1 MSKVLRSISITTSLS
16 AEDAVGVLLELEQGQ
31 TPSSYADAVARL
43 STVSVYGEIETR
55 DVAGIKRRLREG
67 LQALAADGIDI
78 GPGRIQVKK
87 VLARDWS
94 ESWKRH
100 FKPLDLGP
108 RLLVKP
114 TWSRRNPRKGQ
125 ALVILD
131 PGLSFG
137 TGQHATTRFCLEQL
151 VALRDPE
158 NASQS
163 MLDVGTGS
171 GILAIAAV
179 KLGYQP
185 VAAFDFDPDC
195 VRVSNENAGLNG
207 VAKVLTV
214 TQDDITRVPRKSRQR
229 YSVVCANL
237 ICDLLIAERD
247 RLMARVAPGGS
258 LVLAGI
264 LETQFGL
271 VRNAVETAGWK
282 LVAATTDQEWRSGT
296 FVERASAHQGTKK
309 GR

>member
-1 MSKVLRSISITTSLS
+1 MSKLLRSISITTSLS

-31 TPSSYADAVARL
+31 TPSSYADALTRL
-43 STVSVYGEIETR
+43 STVSIYGEIETR
-55 DVAGIKRRLREG
+55 NVAGIKRRLREG
-67 LQALAADGIDI
+67 LEALAADGIDV
-78 GPGRIQVKK
+78 GPARIQVKK
-87 VLARDWS
+87 VPARDWS

-114 TWSRRNPRKGQ
+114 TWSRRVPKKSQ
-125 ALVILD
+125 ALVVLD

-151 VALRDPE
+151 VALRDP
-158 NASQS
+158 AASSQS

-185 VAAFDFDPDC
+185 VNAFDFDPDC
-195 VRVSNENAGLNG
+195 VRVANENTELNG
-207 VAKVLTV
+207 LATVLTV
-214 TQDDITRVPRKSRQR
+214 THDDITQVPKKPKQR

-237 ICDLLIAERD
+237 IYDLLIAERD
-247 RLMARVAPGGS
+247 RLLARVAPGGS
-258 LVLAGI
+258 LVLA
-264 LETQFGL
+264 Q
-271 VRNAVETAGWK
+271 RK
-282 LVAATTDQEWRSGT
+282 LP
-296 FVERASAHQGTKK
+296 
-309 GR
+309 

>member
-1 MSKVLRSISITTSLS
+1 MSRILRSISITTSLS
-16 AEDAVGVLLELEQGQ
+16 AEDAVGVLLELERGQ
-31 TPSSYADAVARL
+31 TPSSFADAVTRL
-43 STVSVYGEIETR
+43 STVSVYGEVETR
-55 DVAGIKRRLREG
+55 DVAAIKRRLREG
-67 LQALAADGIDI
+67 LRALAADGIDI
-78 GPGRIQVKK
+78 GPGRIQIKK
-87 VLARDWS
+87 VPARDWS

-114 TWSRRNPRKGQ
+114 TWSRRNPKKGQ
-125 ALVILD
+125 ALVVLD

-151 VALRDPE
+151 VGLRNPG
-158 NASQS
+158 AGPQS

-207 VAKVLTV
+207 VSKVLTV

-237 ICDLLIAERD
+237 I
-247 RLMARVAPGGS
+247 
-258 LVLAGI
+258 
-264 LETQFGL
+264 
-271 VRNAVETAGWK
+271 
-282 LVAATTDQEWRSGT
+282 
-296 FVERASAHQGTKK
+296 
-309 GR
+309 

>member
-1 MSKVLRSISITTSLS
+1 MSKLLRSISITTSLS

-31 TPSSYADAVARL
+31 TPSSYADALTRL

-55 DVAGIKRRLREG
+55 DVPGIKRRLREG
-67 LQALAADGIDI
+67 LQALAADGIEV
-78 GPGRIQVKK
+78 GPARIQVKK
-87 VLARDWS
+87 VPARDWS

-114 TWSRRNPRKGQ
+114 TWSRRVPKKSQ
-125 ALVILD
+125 ALVVLD

-137 TGQHATTRFCLEQL
+137 TGQHATTRFCLQQL
-151 VALRDPE
+151 VALRDP
-158 NASQS
+158 AASSQS

-185 VAAFDFDPDC
+185 VNAFDFDPDC
-195 VRVSNENAGLNG
+195 VRVANENTELNG
-207 VAKVLTV
+207 VAEVLSV
-214 TQDDITRVPRKSRQR
+214 THDDITQVPKKPKQR

-237 ICDLLIAERD
+237 IYDLLIAERD
-247 RLMARVAPGGS
+247 RLLARVAPGGS

-264 LETQFGL
+264 LETQFTL
-271 VRNAVETAGWK
+271 VRKTFEAAGWK
-282 LVAATTDQEWRSGT
+282 LVAATTDKEWRSGT
-296 FVERASAHQGTKK
+296 FMAEGTARKS
-309 GR
+309 R

>member
-1 MSKVLRSISITTSLS
+1 MSKLLRSISITTSLS

-31 TPSSYADAVARL
+31 TPSSYADALTRL

-67 LQALAADGIDI
+67 LQVLAADGIDVA
-78 GPGRIQVKK
+78 PARIQVKK
-87 VLARDWS
+87 VPARDWS

-114 TWSRRNPRKGQ
+114 TWSRRVPKKTQ
-125 ALVILD
+125 ALVVLD

-151 VALRDPE
+151 VALRDPQ
-158 NASQS
+158 SVQS

-185 VAAFDFDPDC
+185 VNAFDFDADC
-195 VRVSNENAGLNG
+195 VRVANENTELNE
-207 VAKVLTV
+207 VAAVLSV
-214 TQDDITRVPRKSRQR
+214 THDDITQVPKKPKQR

-237 ICDLLIAERD
+237 IYDLLIAERD
-247 RLMARVAPGGS
+247 RLLARVTPGGS

-264 LETQFGL
+264 LETQFGM
-271 VRNAVETAGWK
+271 VRKAFEEAGWK
-282 LVAATTDQEWRSGT
+282 LVAATTDKEWRSGT
-296 FVERASAHQGTKK
+296 FMEVSTIQKAR
-309 GR
+309 

>member
-1 MSKVLRSISITTSLS
+1 MNKLLRSISITTSLS
-16 AEDAVGVLLELEQGQ
+16 AEDAVGVLLELERGQ
-31 TPSSYADAVARL
+31 TPSSFADAVTRL
-43 STVSVYGEIETR
+43 ATVSVYGEIATR

-67 LQALAADGIDI
+67 LQALAADGIDVA
-78 GPGRIQVKK
+78 PARIQVKK
-87 VLARDWS
+87 VPARDWS

-114 TWSRRNPRKGQ
+114 TWSRRAPKKSQ
-125 ALVILD
+125 ALVVLD

-151 VALRDPE
+151 VALRDPQS
-158 NASQS
+158 AQS

-185 VAAFDFDPDC
+185 VSAFDFDPDC
-195 VRVSNENAGLNG
+195 VRVANENTELNG
-207 VAKVLTV
+207 VAEILKV
-214 TQDDITRVPRKSRQR
+214 TQDDITQVPKKPKQR

-237 ICDLLIAERD
+237 IYDLLIAERD
-247 RLMARVAPGGS
+247 RLLARVAPGGS

-264 LETQFGL
+264 LETQFNL
-271 VRNAVETAGWK
+271 VRKAFEQSGWQMLASK
-282 LVAATTDQEWRSGT
+282 VDKEWRSGT
-296 FVERASAHQGTKK
+296 FTEKVTARKP
-309 GR
+309 R

>member
-1 MSKVLRSISITTSLS
+1 MSKLLRSISITTSLS
-16 AEDAVGVLLELEQGQ
+16 AEDAVGVLLELERGQ
-31 TPSSYADAVARL
+31 PPSSYTDALTRL
-43 STVSVYGEIETR
+43 STVSVYGEIETQ

-78 GPGRIQVKK
+78 APARIQVKK
-87 VLARDWS
+87 VPARDWS

-114 TWSRRNPRKGQ
+114 TWSRRVPKKTQ
-125 ALVILD
+125 ALVVLD

-151 VALRDPE
+151 VALRDPQ
-158 NASQS
+158 SVQS

-185 VAAFDFDPDC
+185 VNAFDFDADC
-195 VRVSNENAGLNG
+195 VRVANENTELNE
-207 VAKVLTV
+207 VAAVLSV
-214 TQDDITRVPRKSRQR
+214 THDDITQVPKKPKQR

-237 ICDLLIAERD
+237 IYDLLIAERD
-247 RLMARVAPGGS
+247 RLLARVTPGGS

-264 LETQFGL
+264 LETQFGM
-271 VRNAVETAGWK
+271 VRKAFEAAGWK
-282 LVAATTDQEWRSGT
+282 LVAATTDKEWRSGT
-296 FVERASAHQGTKK
+296 FMEVSTIQKAR
-309 GR
+309 

>member
-1 MSKVLRSISITTSLS
+1 MNKLLRSISITTSLS
-16 AEDAVGVLLELEQGQ
+16 AEDAVGVLLELERGQ
-31 TPSSYADAVARL
+31 TPSSFADAVTRL
-43 STVSVYGEIETR
+43 ATVSVYGEIATR

-67 LQALAADGIDI
+67 LQALAADGIEVA
-78 GPGRIQVKK
+78 PARIQVKK
-87 VLARDWS
+87 VPARDWS

-114 TWSRRNPRKGQ
+114 TWSRRAPKKSQ
-125 ALVILD
+125 ALVVLD

-151 VALRDPE
+151 VALRDPQS
-158 NASQS
+158 AQS

-185 VAAFDFDPDC
+185 VSAFDFDPDC
-195 VRVSNENAGLNG
+195 VRVSNENTELNG
-207 VAKVLTV
+207 VAEILKV
-214 TQDDITRVPRKSRQR
+214 TQDDITQVPKKPKQL

-237 ICDLLIAERD
+237 IYDLLIAERD
-247 RLMARVAPGGS
+247 RLLARVAPGGS

-264 LETQFGL
+264 LETQFNL
-271 VRNAVETAGWK
+271 VRKAFEQSGWQMLASK
-282 LVAATTDQEWRSGT
+282 VDKEWRSGT
-296 FVERASAHQGTKK
+296 FTEKVTARKP
-309 GR
+309 R

>member
-1 MSKVLRSISITTSLS
+1 MARRMSKLLRSISITTSLS
-16 AEDAVGVLLELEQGQ
+16 AEDAVGVLLELERGQ
-31 TPSSYADAVARL
+31 TPSSYTDALTRL
-43 STVSVYGEIETR
+43 STVSVYGEIETQ

-78 GPGRIQVKK
+78 APARIQVKK
-87 VLARDWS
+87 VPARDWS

-114 TWSRRNPRKGQ
+114 TWSRRVPKITQ
-125 ALVILD
+125 ALVVLD

-151 VALRDPE
+151 VALRDPQSE
-158 NASQS
+158 QS

-185 VAAFDFDPDC
+185 VNAFDFDADC
-195 VRVSNENAGLNG
+195 VRVANENTELNG
-207 VAKVLTV
+207 VTAVLSV
-214 TQDDITRVPRKSRQR
+214 THDDITQVPKKPKQR

-237 ICDLLIAERD
+237 IYDLLIAERD
-247 RLMARVAPGGS
+247 RLLARVAPGGS

-264 LETQFGL
+264 LETQFGM
-271 VRNAVETAGWK
+271 VRKAFEEAGWK
-282 LVAATTDQEWRSGT
+282 LVAATTDKEWRSGT
-296 FVERASAHQGTKK
+296 FREVAL
-309 GR
+309 

>member
-1 MSKVLRSISITTSLS
+1 MSKLLRSISITTSLS
-16 AEDAVGVLLELEQGQ
+16 AEDAVGVLLELERGQ
-31 TPSSYADAVARL
+31 TPSSYADAVTRL

-78 GPGRIQVKK
+78 GTARIQVKK
-87 VLARDWS
+87 VPARDWS

-114 TWSRRNPRKGQ
+114 TWSRRAPKKTQ
-125 ALVILD
+125 ALVVLD

-179 KLGYQP
+179 KLGYRP
-185 VAAFDFDPDC
+185 VDAFDFDADC
-195 VRVSNENAGLNG
+195 VRVANENTELNG
-207 VAKVLTV
+207 VARELTV
-214 TQDDITRVPRKSRQR
+214 THDDITQVSKKPKQR

-237 ICDLLIAERD
+237 IYDLLIAERD
-247 RLMARVAPGGS
+247 RLLARVAPGGS

-264 LETQFGL
+264 LETQFTL
-271 VRNAVETAGWK
+271 VRKTFEQAGWT
-282 LVAATTDQEWRSGT
+282 LVASTIDKEWRSGT
-296 FVERASAHQGTKK
+296 FRQATQAPK
-309 GR
+309 R

>member
-1 MSKVLRSISITTSLS
+1 MSKLLRSISITTSLS

-31 TPSSYADAVARL
+31 TPSSYADALTRL

-55 DVAGIKRRLREG
+55 DVPGIKRRLREG
-67 LQALAADGIDI
+67 LQALAANGIDV
-78 GPGRIQVKK
+78 GPAQIQVKK
-87 VLARDWS
+87 VPARDWS

-114 TWSRRNPRKGQ
+114 TWSRRVPKKSQ
-125 ALVILD
+125 ALVVLD

-151 VALRDPE
+151 VALRDP
-158 NASQS
+158 AASSQS

-185 VAAFDFDPDC
+185 VNAFDFDPDC
-195 VRVSNENAGLNG
+195 VRVANENTELNG
-207 VAKVLTV
+207 VAAVLTV
-214 TQDDITRVPRKSRQR
+214 THDDITQVPKKPKQR

-237 ICDLLIAERD
+237 IYDLLIAERD
-247 RLMARVAPGGS
+247 RLLARVAPGGS

-264 LETQFGL
+264 LETQFTL
-271 VRNAVETAGWK
+271 VRKTFEAAGWK
-282 LVAATTDQEWRSGT
+282 LVAATTDKEWRSGT
-296 FVERASAHQGTKK
+296 FMEEGTAGKSH
-309 GR
+309 

>member
-1 MSKVLRSISITTSLS
+1 MSKLLRSISITTSLS

-31 TPSSYADAVARL
+31 TPSSYADALTRL

-55 DVAGIKRRLREG
+55 NVAGIKRRLREG
-67 LQALAADGIDI
+67 LQALAANGIEV
-78 GPGRIQVKK
+78 GPARIQVKK
-87 VLARDWS
+87 VPARDWS

-114 TWSRRNPRKGQ
+114 TWSRRVPKKSQ
-125 ALVILD
+125 ALVVLD

-151 VALRDPE
+151 VALRDPA
-158 NASQS
+158 ASAQS

-185 VAAFDFDPDC
+185 VNAFDFDPDC
-195 VRVSNENAGLNG
+195 VRVANENTELNG
-207 VAKVLTV
+207 VTEVLSV
-214 TQDDITRVPRKSRQR
+214 THDDITQVPKKPKQR

-237 ICDLLIAERD
+237 IYDLLIAERD
-247 RLMARVAPGGS
+247 RLLARVAPGGS

-264 LETQFGL
+264 LETQFTL
-271 VRNAVETAGWK
+271 VRKTFEAAGWK
-282 LVAATTDQEWRSGT
+282 LVAATTDKEWRSGT
-296 FVERASAHQGTKK
+296 FMAEGTTRKS
-309 GR
+309 R

>member
-1 MSKVLRSISITTSLS
+1 MSKLLRSISITTSLS

-31 TPSSYADAVARL
+31 TPSSYADALTRL

-67 LQALAADGIDI
+67 IQALADDGIDVA
-78 GPGRIQVKK
+78 PARIHVKK

-114 TWSRRNPRKGQ
+114 TWSRRVPKKTQ

-151 VALRDPE
+151 VALRDPQ
-158 NASQS
+158 SVQS

-185 VAAFDFDPDC
+185 VNAFDFDPDC
-195 VRVSNENAGLNG
+195 VRVANENTELNG
-207 VAKVLTV
+207 VAAVLSV
-214 TQDDITRVPRKSRQR
+214 THDDITQVPKKAKQR

-237 ICDLLIAERD
+237 IYDLLIAERD
-247 RLMARVAPGGS
+247 RLLARVAPGGS

-264 LETQFGL
+264 LETQFGV
-271 VRNAVETAGWK
+271 VRKAFEEAGWK
-282 LVAATTDQEWRSGT
+282 LVAATTDKEWRSGT
-296 FVERASAHQGTKK
+296 FMEDGATQKAR
-309 GR
+309 

>member
-1 MSKVLRSISITTSLS
+1 MSKLLRSISITTSLS
-16 AEDAVGVLLELEQGQ
+16 AEDAVGVLLELERGQ
-31 TPSSYADAVARL
+31 TPSSYTDALTRL
-43 STVSVYGEIETR
+43 STVSVYGEIETQ

-78 GPGRIQVKK
+78 APARIQVKK
-87 VLARDWS
+87 VPARDWS

-114 TWSRRNPRKGQ
+114 TWSRRVPKKTQ
-125 ALVILD
+125 ALVVLD

-151 VALRDPE
+151 VALRDPQ
-158 NASQS
+158 SVQS

-185 VAAFDFDPDC
+185 VNAFDFDADC
-195 VRVSNENAGLNG
+195 VRVANENTELNE
-207 VAKVLTV
+207 VAAVLSV
-214 TQDDITRVPRKSRQR
+214 THDDITQVPKKPKQR

-237 ICDLLIAERD
+237 IYDLLIAERD
-247 RLMARVAPGGS
+247 RLLARVTPGGS

-264 LETQFGL
+264 LETQFGM
-271 VRNAVETAGWK
+271 VRKAFEAAGWK
-282 LVAATTDQEWRSGT
+282 LVAATTDKEWRSGT
-296 FVERASAHQGTKK
+296 FMEVSTIQKAR
-309 GR
+309 

>member
-1 MSKVLRSISITTSLS
+1 MSKLLRSISITTSLS
-16 AEDAVGVLLELEQGQ
+16 AEDAVGVLLELERGQ
-31 TPSSYADAVARL
+31 TPSSYADAVTRL

-78 GPGRIQVKK
+78 GTARIQVKK
-87 VLARDWS
+87 VPARDWS

-114 TWSRRNPRKGQ
+114 TWSRRAPKKTQ
-125 ALVILD
+125 ALVVLD

-179 KLGYQP
+179 KLGYRP
-185 VAAFDFDPDC
+185 VDAFDFDADC
-195 VRVSNENAGLNG
+195 VRVANENTELNG
-207 VAKVLTV
+207 VARELTV
-214 TQDDITRVPRKSRQR
+214 THDDITQVPKKPKQR

-237 ICDLLIAERD
+237 IYDLLIAERD
-247 RLMARVAPGGS
+247 RLLARVAPGGS

-264 LETQFGL
+264 LETQFTL
-271 VRNAVETAGWK
+271 VRKTFEQAGWT
-282 LVAATTDQEWRSGT
+282 LVASTIDKEWRSGT
-296 FVERASAHQGTKK
+296 FRQATQAPK
-309 GR
+309 R

>member
-1 MSKVLRSISITTSLS
+1 MSKLLRSISITTSLS
-16 AEDAVGVLLELEQGQ
+16 AEDTVGVLLELEQGQ
-31 TPSSYADAVARL
+31 TPSSYADALTRL

-67 LQALAADGIDI
+67 LQVLAADGIDVA
-78 GPGRIQVKK
+78 PARIQVKK
-87 VLARDWS
+87 VPAHDWS

-114 TWSRRNPRKGQ
+114 TWSRRVPKKTQ
-125 ALVILD
+125 ALVVLD

-151 VALRDPE
+151 VALRDPQSS
-158 NASQS
+158 SQS

-185 VAAFDFDPDC
+185 VNAFDFDADC
-195 VRVSNENAGLNG
+195 VRVANENTELNG
-207 VAKVLTV
+207 VAAVLIV
-214 TQDDITRVPRKSRQR
+214 THDDITQVPKKPKQR

-237 ICDLLIAERD
+237 IYDLLIAERD
-247 RLMARVAPGGS
+247 RLLARVAPGGS

-264 LETQFGL
+264 LETQFGV
-271 VRNAVETAGWK
+271 VRKAFEAAGWK
-282 LVAATTDQEWRSGT
+282 LVVATTDKEWRSGT
-296 FVERASAHQGTKK
+296 FIEVAL
-309 GR
+309 

>member
-1 MSKVLRSISITTSLS
+1 MSKLLRSISITTSLS
-16 AEDAVGVLLELEQGQ
+16 AEDAVGVLLELERGQ
-31 TPSSYADAVARL
+31 TPSSYTDALTRL
-43 STVSVYGEIETR
+43 STVSVYGEIETQ

-67 LQALAADGIDI
+67 LQALADDGIDI
-78 GPGRIQVKK
+78 VPARIQVKK
-87 VLARDWS
+87 VPARDWS

-114 TWSRRNPRKGQ
+114 TWSRRVPKKTQ
-125 ALVILD
+125 ALVVLD

-151 VALRDPE
+151 VALRDPQS
-158 NASQS
+158 AQS

-179 KLGYQP
+179 KLGYQS
-185 VAAFDFDPDC
+185 VNAFDFDADC
-195 VRVSNENAGLNG
+195 VRVANENTELNG
-207 VAKVLTV
+207 IAAVLIV
-214 TQDDITRVPRKSRQR
+214 THDDITQVPKKPKQR

-247 RLMARVAPGGS
+247 RLLARVTPGGS

-264 LETQFGL
+264 LETQFTL
-271 VRNAVETAGWK
+271 VRKTFEAAGWK
-282 LVAATTDQEWRSGT
+282 LVAATTDKEWRSGT
-296 FVERASAHQGTKK
+296 FMEDGTTQKA
-309 GR
+309 R

>member
-1 MSKVLRSISITTSLS
+1 MSKLLRSISITTSLS

-31 TPSSYADAVARL
+31 TPSSYADALTRL

-55 DVAGIKRRLREG
+55 DVAGIKRRLLEG
-67 LQALAADGIDI
+67 LQALAADGIDVA
-78 GPGRIQVKK
+78 PARIQVKK
-87 VLARDWS
+87 VPARDWS

-114 TWSRRNPRKGQ
+114 TWSRRVPKKTQ
-125 ALVILD
+125 ALVVLD

-151 VALRDPE
+151 VALRDPQ
-158 NASQS
+158 SVQS

-185 VAAFDFDPDC
+185 VNAFDFDADC
-195 VRVSNENAGLNG
+195 VRVANENTELNE
-207 VAKVLTV
+207 VAAVLSV
-214 TQDDITRVPRKSRQR
+214 THDDITQVPKKPKQR

-237 ICDLLIAERD
+237 IYDLLIAERD
-247 RLMARVAPGGS
+247 RLLARVTPGGS

-264 LETQFGL
+264 LETQFGM
-271 VRNAVETAGWK
+271 VRKAFEEAGWK
-282 LVAATTDQEWRSGT
+282 LVAATTDKEWRSGT
-296 FVERASAHQGTKK
+296 FMEVSTIQKAR
-309 GR
+309 

>member
-1 MSKVLRSISITTSLS
+1 MSKLLRSISITTSLS
-16 AEDAVGVLLELEQGQ
+16 AEDAVGVLLELERGQ
-31 TPSSYADAVARL
+31 TPSSYADAVTRL

-67 LQALAADGIDI
+67 LQALAADGIEV
-78 GPGRIQVKK
+78 GPARIQVKK
-87 VLARDWS
+87 VPARDWS

-114 TWSRRNPRKGQ
+114 TWSRRAPKKTQ
-125 ALVILD
+125 ALVVLD

-158 NASQS
+158 NACQS

-179 KLGYQP
+179 KLGYRP
-185 VAAFDFDPDC
+185 VDAFDFDADC
-195 VRVSNENAGLNG
+195 VRVANENTELNG
-207 VAKVLTV
+207 VARELTV
-214 TQDDITRVPRKSRQR
+214 THDDITQVPKKPKQR

-237 ICDLLIAERD
+237 IYDLLIAERD
-247 RLMARVAPGGS
+247 RLLARVAPGGS

-264 LETQFGL
+264 LETQFTL
-271 VRNAVETAGWK
+271 VRKTFEQAGWT
-282 LVAATTDQEWRSGT
+282 LVASTIDKEWRSGT
-296 FVERASAHQGTKK
+296 FRQSTQAPK
-309 GR
+309 R

>member
-1 MSKVLRSISITTSLS
+1 MSKLLRSISITTSLS

-31 TPSSYADAVARL
+31 TPSSYADALTRL

-67 LQALAADGIDI
+67 LQALAADGIDVA
-78 GPGRIQVKK
+78 PARIQVKK
-87 VLARDWS
+87 VPARDWS

-114 TWSRRNPRKGQ
+114 TWSRRVPKKTQ
-125 ALVILD
+125 ALVVLD

-151 VALRDPE
+151 VALRDPQ
-158 NASQS
+158 SVQS

-185 VAAFDFDPDC
+185 VNAFDFDADC
-195 VRVSNENAGLNG
+195 VRVANENTELNE
-207 VAKVLTV
+207 VAAVLSV
-214 TQDDITRVPRKSRQR
+214 THDDITQVPKKPKQR

-237 ICDLLIAERD
+237 IYDLLIAERD
-247 RLMARVAPGGS
+247 RLLARVTPGGS

-264 LETQFGL
+264 LETQFGM
-271 VRNAVETAGWK
+271 VRKAFEEAGWK
-282 LVAATTDQEWRSGT
+282 LVAATTDKEWRSGT
-296 FVERASAHQGTKK
+296 FMEVSTIQKAR
-309 GR
+309 

>member
-1 MSKVLRSISITTSLS
+1 MSKLLRSISITTSLS

-31 TPSSYADAVARL
+31 TPSSYADALTRL

-55 DVAGIKRRLREG
+55 DVPGIKRRLREG
-67 LQALAADGIDI
+67 LQALAADGIEV
-78 GPGRIQVKK
+78 GPARIQVKK
-87 VLARDWS
+87 VPARDWS

-114 TWSRRNPRKGQ
+114 TWSRRVPKKSQ
-125 ALVILD
+125 ALVVLD

-137 TGQHATTRFCLEQL
+137 TGQHATTRFCLQQL
-151 VALRDPE
+151 VALRDP
-158 NASQS
+158 AASSQS

-185 VAAFDFDPDC
+185 VNAFDFDPDC
-195 VRVSNENAGLNG
+195 VRVANENTELNG
-207 VAKVLTV
+207 VAEVLSV
-214 TQDDITRVPRKSRQR
+214 THDDITQVPKKPKQR

-237 ICDLLIAERD
+237 IYDLLIAERD
-247 RLMARVAPGGS
+247 RLLARVAPGGS

-264 LETQFGL
+264 LETQFTL
-271 VRNAVETAGWK
+271 VRKTFEAAGWK
-282 LVAATTDQEWRSGT
+282 LVAATTDKEWRSGT
-296 FVERASAHQGTKK
+296 FMEEGTARKS
-309 GR
+309 R

>member
-1 MSKVLRSISITTSLS
+1 MSKLLRSISITTSLS

-31 TPSSYADAVARL
+31 TPSSYADALTRL

-67 LQALAADGIDI
+67 LQVLAADGIDVA
-78 GPGRIQVKK
+78 PARIQVKK
-87 VLARDWS
+87 VPARDWS

-114 TWSRRNPRKGQ
+114 TWSRRVPKKTQ
-125 ALVILD
+125 ALVVLD

-137 TGQHATTRFCLEQL
+137 TGQHATTRFRLEQL
-151 VALRDPE
+151 VALRDPQ
-158 NASQS
+158 SVQS

-185 VAAFDFDPDC
+185 VNAFDFDADC
-195 VRVSNENAGLNG
+195 VRVANENTELNE
-207 VAKVLTV
+207 VAAVLSV
-214 TQDDITRVPRKSRQR
+214 THDDITQVPKKPKQR

-237 ICDLLIAERD
+237 IYDLLIAERD
-247 RLMARVAPGGS
+247 RLLARVTPGGS

-264 LETQFGL
+264 LETQFGM
-271 VRNAVETAGWK
+271 VRKAFEAAGWK
-282 LVAATTDQEWRSGT
+282 LVAATTDKEWRSGT
-296 FVERASAHQGTKK
+296 FMEVSTIQKAR
-309 GR
+309 

>member
-1 MSKVLRSISITTSLS
+1 MSKLLRSISITTSLS

-31 TPSSYADAVARL
+31 TPSSYADALTRL

-55 DVAGIKRRLREG
+55 DVPGIKRRLREG
-67 LQALAADGIDI
+67 LQALAADGIEV
-78 GPGRIQVKK
+78 GPARIQVKK
-87 VLARDWS
+87 VPARDWS

-114 TWSRRNPRKGQ
+114 TWSRRVPKKSQ
-125 ALVILD
+125 ALVVLD

-137 TGQHATTRFCLEQL
+137 TGQHATTRFCLQQL
-151 VALRDPE
+151 VALRDP
-158 NASQS
+158 AASSQS

-185 VAAFDFDPDC
+185 VNAFDFDPDC
-195 VRVSNENAGLNG
+195 VRVANENTELNG
-207 VAKVLTV
+207 VAEVLTV
-214 TQDDITRVPRKSRQR
+214 THDDITQVPKKPKQR

-237 ICDLLIAERD
+237 IYDLLIAERD
-247 RLMARVAPGGS
+247 RLLARVAPGGS

-264 LETQFGL
+264 LETQFTL
-271 VRNAVETAGWK
+271 VRKTFEAAGWK
-282 LVAATTDQEWRSGT
+282 LVAATTDKEWRSGT
-296 FVERASAHQGTKK
+296 FMEEGTARKS
-309 GR
+309 R

>member
-1 MSKVLRSISITTSLS
+1 MSKLLRSISITTSLS

-31 TPSSYADAVARL
+31 TPSSYADALTRL
-43 STVSVYGEIETR
+43 STVSVYGEIETQ

-67 LQALAADGIDI
+67 LQALAANGIDV
-78 GPGRIQVKK
+78 GPAQIQVKK
-87 VLARDWS
+87 VPARDWS

-114 TWSRRNPRKGQ
+114 TWSRRVPKKSQ
-125 ALVILD
+125 ALVVLD

-151 VALRDPE
+151 VALRDP
-158 NASQS
+158 AASSQS

-185 VAAFDFDPDC
+185 VNAFDFDPDC
-195 VRVSNENAGLNG
+195 VRVANENTELNG
-207 VAKVLTV
+207 VAAVLTV
-214 TQDDITRVPRKSRQR
+214 THDDITQVPKKPKQR

-237 ICDLLIAERD
+237 IYDLLIAERD
-247 RLMARVAPGGS
+247 RLLARVAPGGS

-264 LETQFGL
+264 LETQFTL
-271 VRNAVETAGWK
+271 VRKTFEAAGWK
-282 LVAATTDQEWRSGT
+282 LVAATTDKEWRSGT
-296 FVERASAHQGTKK
+296 FMEEGTAGKSH
-309 GR
+309 

>member
-1 MSKVLRSISITTSLS
+1 MSTALRSISITTSLS
-16 AEDAVGVLLELEQGQ
+16 AEDAVGVLLELERGQ
-31 TPSSYADAVARL
+31 TTSSYADAVTRL
-43 STVSVYGEIETR
+43 STVSVYGEVETR

-67 LQALAADGIDI
+67 LRALADDGVDI
-78 GPGRIQVKK
+78 GPGRIQVKM
-87 VLARDWS
+87 VPARDWS

-108 RLLVKP
+108 QLLVKP
-114 TWSRRNPRKGQ
+114 TWSRRKPRKGQ
-125 ALVILD
+125 ALVVLD

-158 NASQS
+158 APSQS
-163 MLDVGTGS
+163 MLDVGMGS

-179 KLGYQP
+179 KLGYHP
-185 VAAFDFDPDC
+185 VDAFDFDPDC
-195 VRVSNENAGLNG
+195 VRVARENASLNG
-207 VAKVLTV
+207 VAEVLTV
-214 TQDDITRVPRKSRQR
+214 TQDDITRVPRKSKQR

-237 ICDLLIAERD
+237 IYDLLIAERD
-247 RLMARVAPGGS
+247 RLLARVAPGGS

-271 VRNAVETAGWK
+271 VRKAFEEAGWK
-282 LVAATTDQEWRSGT
+282 LVAATTDKEWRSGT
-296 FVERASAHQGTKK
+296 FVQRGAIRTRPAKA
-309 GR
+309 R

>member
-1 MSKVLRSISITTSLS
+1 MSKLLRSISITTSLS
-16 AEDAVGVLLELEQGQ
+16 AEDAVGVLLELERGQ
-31 TPSSYADAVARL
+31 TPSSFADAVTRL
-43 STVSVYGEIETR
+43 ATVSVYGEIATK
-55 DVAGIKRRLREG
+55 DVASIKRRLREG
-67 LQALAADGIDI
+67 LQALAADGIDVA
-78 GPGRIQVKK
+78 PARIQVKK
-87 VLARDWS
+87 VPARDWS

-114 TWSRRNPRKGQ
+114 TWSRRAPKKNQ
-125 ALVILD
+125 ALVVLD

-151 VALRDPE
+151 VALRDPQS
-158 NASQS
+158 AQS

-185 VAAFDFDPDC
+185 VSAFDFDPDC
-195 VRVSNENAGLNG
+195 VRVANENTELNG
-207 VAKVLTV
+207 VAEILKV
-214 TQDDITRVPRKSRQR
+214 TQDDITQVPKKPKQR

-237 ICDLLIAERD
+237 IYDLLIAERD
-247 RLMARVAPGGS
+247 RLLARVAPGGS

-264 LETQFGL
+264 LETQFNL
-271 VRNAVETAGWK
+271 VRKAFEQAGWQMLASK
-282 LVAATTDQEWRSGT
+282 VDKEWRSGT
-296 FVERASAHQGTKK
+296 FSEKVSSRKQG
-309 GR
+309 

>member
-1 MSKVLRSISITTSLS
+1 MSKLLRSISITTSLS

-31 TPSSYADAVARL
+31 TPSSYADALTRL

-67 LQALAADGIDI
+67 LQALAADGIDVA
-78 GPGRIQVKK
+78 PARIQVKK
-87 VLARDWS
+87 VPARDWS

-114 TWSRRNPRKGQ
+114 TWSRRVPKKTQ
-125 ALVILD
+125 ALVVLD

-151 VALRDPE
+151 VVLRDPQS
-158 NASQS
+158 AQS

-185 VAAFDFDPDC
+185 VNAFDFDADC
-195 VRVSNENAGLNG
+195 VRVANENTELNE
-207 VAKVLTV
+207 VAAVLSV
-214 TQDDITRVPRKSRQR
+214 THDDITQVPKKPKQR

-237 ICDLLIAERD
+237 IYDLLIAERD
-247 RLMARVAPGGS
+247 RLLARVAPGGS

-264 LETQFGL
+264 LETQFGM
-271 VRNAVETAGWK
+271 VRKAFEEAGWK
-282 LVAATTDQEWRSGT
+282 LVAATTDKEWRSGT
-296 FVERASAHQGTKK
+296 FMEVSTIQKAR
-309 GR
+309 

>member
-1 MSKVLRSISITTSLS
+1 MSKLLRSISITTSLS

-31 TPSSYADAVARL
+31 TPSSYADALTRL

-67 LQALAADGIDI
+67 LQVLAADGIDVA
-78 GPGRIQVKK
+78 PARIQVKK
-87 VLARDWS
+87 VPARDWS

-114 TWSRRNPRKGQ
+114 TWSRRVPKKTQ
-125 ALVILD
+125 ALVVLD

-151 VALRDPE
+151 VALRDPQSE
-158 NASQS
+158 QS

-185 VAAFDFDPDC
+185 VNAFDFDADC
-195 VRVSNENAGLNG
+195 VRVANENTELNE
-207 VAKVLTV
+207 VAAVLSV
-214 TQDDITRVPRKSRQR
+214 THDDITQVPKKPKQR

-237 ICDLLIAERD
+237 IYDLLIAERD
-247 RLMARVAPGGS
+247 RLLARVTPGGS

-264 LETQFGL
+264 LETQFGM
-271 VRNAVETAGWK
+271 VRKAFEEAGWK
-282 LVAATTDQEWRSGT
+282 LVAATTDKEWRSGT
-296 FVERASAHQGTKK
+296 FMEVSTIQKAR
-309 GR
+309 

>member
-1 MSKVLRSISITTSLS
+1 MSKLLRSISITTSLS

-31 TPSSYADAVARL
+31 TPSSYADALTRL

-67 LQALAADGIDI
+67 LQVLAADGIDVA
-78 GPGRIQVKK
+78 PARIQVKK
-87 VLARDWS
+87 VPARDWS

-114 TWSRRNPRKGQ
+114 TWSRRIPKKNQ
-125 ALVILD
+125 ALVVLD

-151 VALRDPE
+151 VALRDPQL
-158 NASQS
+158 AQS

-185 VAAFDFDPDC
+185 VNAFDFDVDC
-195 VRVSNENAGLNG
+195 VRVANENTELNE
-207 VAKVLTV
+207 AAAVLIV
-214 TQDDITRVPRKSRQR
+214 THDDITQVPKKPKQR

-237 ICDLLIAERD
+237 IYDLLIAERD
-247 RLMARVAPGGS
+247 RLLARVTPGGS

-264 LETQFGL
+264 LETQFGM
-271 VRNAVETAGWK
+271 VRKAFEEAGWK
-282 LVAATTDQEWRSGT
+282 LVAATTDKEWRSGT
-296 FVERASAHQGTKK
+296 FMEVSETQKAC
-309 GR
+309 

>member
-1 MSKVLRSISITTSLS
+1 MSKLLRSISITTSLS
-16 AEDAVGVLLELEQGQ
+16 AEDAVGVLLELERGQ
-31 TPSSYADAVARL
+31 TPSSYADAVTRL
-43 STVSVYGEIETR
+43 STVSVYGEVETR

-67 LQALAADGIDI
+67 LQALAADGIEV
-78 GPGRIQVKK
+78 GPARIQVKK
-87 VLARDWS
+87 VPARDWS

-114 TWSRRNPRKGQ
+114 TWSRRAPKKTQ
-125 ALVILD
+125 ALVVLD

-151 VALRDPE
+151 VALRAPE

-179 KLGYQP
+179 KLGYRP
-185 VAAFDFDPDC
+185 VDAFDFDADC
-195 VRVSNENAGLNG
+195 VRVANENTELNG
-207 VAKVLTV
+207 VARELTV
-214 TQDDITRVPRKSRQR
+214 THDDITQVPKKPKQR

-237 ICDLLIAERD
+237 IYDLLIAERD
-247 RLMARVAPGGS
+247 RLLARVAPGGS
-258 LVLAGI
+258 LVLAGL
-264 LETQFGL
+264 LETQFTL
-271 VRNAVETAGWK
+271 VRKTFEQAGWT
-282 LVAATTDQEWRSGT
+282 LVASTIDKEWRSGT
-296 FVERASAHQGTKK
+296 FREKGTTGKS
-309 GR
+309 R